1 MGSKILVG
9 NNIEKLKE
17 IESESVDCIVSS
29 PPYFGLRDYGTG
41 KWEGG
46 DSNCPHKRLTK
57 ISKDTSTGHAGMYEQ
72 GHVVGDAIYK
82 QICPECGAKRVDDQF
97 GLEETLEEYIEK
109 TVLLFEELRR
119 VLKPQGTVWW
129 NIGDSYASKSSAFG
143 GRGKNSILN
152 NTSFEDK
159 QRRNTIVPEG
169 LKAKDLMMIPARV
182 AIALSENGWYLRSEI
197 IWHKPNPMPE
207 SVKDR
212 PTSAHEKIYL
222 FSKNKKYYY
231 DADAIREKAK
241 TKPTVRNKSAEG
253 YQADYAK
260 GKRFSEGERTYG
272 NGYANKRNVWESDE
286 KKPYRIID
294 EKFRNPIVE
303 YRDLPS
309 QKDIRNYLS
318 EQRKKKGIT
327 IDNIEKHF
335 GNQAGHHWFE
345 KDGSYPSKEDW
356 LELKKLLD
364 LDDTYDKVMTTIKYK
379 SGLKQDHPLGK
390 NKRNVW
396 DTKYESDEEER
407 MYRQGMS
414 KTRGENVVFV
424 RTKLPTQKDFV
435 KFIKERTSIK
445 QLDEETD
452 IKKTTIEHWF
462 RNDESG
468 FAFPSVEDWKVIKDY
483 VNDWSK
489 EFELIDEGLTYVES
503 HLDSIESNPLGKN
516 KRNVWT
522 VTTKPFRG
530 AHFAVFP
537 PDLIEPCIKAGC
549 PKGGTVLD
557 PFGGSGTTG
566 LVANNLGRNAILIEL
581 NEEYV
586 EIAKKRLGEDL
597 GLFSEV
603 EDG

>member
-1 MGSKILVG
+1 MGTKILVG
-9 NNIEKLKE
+9 NNMEKLKE
-17 IESESVDCIVSS
+17 IEYESVDCIVSS

-41 KWEGG
+41 TWEGG
-46 DSNCPHKRLTK
+46 DPNCPHKRLTK
-57 ISKDTSTGHAGMYEQ
+57 ISKDTATGHAGMYEQ

-82 QICPECGAKRVDDQF
+82 QTCPECGAKRIDEQF

-129 NIGDSYASKSSAFG
+129 NIGDSYANKSSAWG

-152 NTSFEDK
+152 ETGLEDK
-159 QRRNTIVPEG
+159 QRRNTVVPDG
-169 LKAKDLMMIPARV
+169 LKAKDLMMIPSRV

-222 FSKNKKYYY
+222 FAKNKKYYY
-231 DADAIREKAK
+231 DADAIRVPQKQDSIARAGRDVWKNNKIDTGNYSIPDVDSAK
-241 TKPTVRNKSAEG
+241 KLNQKVRDTVAEG
-253 YQADYAK
+253 KIPMA
-260 GKRFSEGERTYG
+260 
-272 NGYANKRNVWESDE
+272 
-286 KKPYRIID
+286 
-294 EKFRNPIVE
+294 
-303 YRDLPS
+303 
-309 QKDIRNYLS
+309 
-318 EQRKKKGIT
+318 
-327 IDNIEKHF
+327 
-335 GNQAGHHWFE
+335 
-345 KDGSYPSKEDW
+345 
-356 LELKKLLD
+356 
-364 LDDTYDKVMTTIKYK
+364 
-379 SGLKQDHPLGK
+379 
-390 NKRNVW
+390 
-396 DTKYESDEEER
+396 
-407 MYRQGMS
+407 
-414 KTRGENVVFV
+414 
-424 RTKLPTQKDFV
+424 
-435 KFIKERTSIK
+435 
-445 QLDEETD
+445 
-452 IKKTTIEHWF
+452 
-462 RNDESG
+462 
-468 FAFPSVEDWKVIKDY
+468 
-483 VNDWSK
+483 
-489 EFELIDEGLTYVES
+489 
-503 HLDSIESNPLGKN
+503 N

-586 EIAKKRLGEDL
+586 KIAKKRLGEDL

-603 EDG
+603 KDG